1 MIVSCGQYKNLQT
14 PNQDLNINKIFISWN
29 LSTYKSIERQANTS
43 IKEIKTD
50 FKKQM
55 ELFKIQE
62 DINDFEKINKN
73 AIRYKF
79 LEKIS
84 NQYLNI
90 SNYYIIET
98 ETLGEFYL
106 PKVYIMYS
114 SNKKST
120 NVLKYEYINRKWE
133 YIDSFLLPKYFSY
146 NFKKYLTKYGKG
158 LNYNDITITHI
169 VDNNVLSSDFF
180 IKGSMSKFVF
190 EKSNIEDRW

>member
-1 MIVSCGQYKNLQT
+1 
-14 PNQDLNINKIFISWN
+14 
-29 LSTYKSIERQANTS
+29 
-43 IKEIKTD
+43 
-50 FKKQM
+50 M

-79 LEKIS
+79 LEKLS

-98 ETLGEFYL
+98 AISGEFYL

-158 LNYNDITITHI
+158 LNYNDITITH
-169 VDNNVLSSDFF
+169 VANNNVLSSDFL
-180 IKGSMSKFVF
+180 
-190 EKSNIEDRW
+190 